1 MRYKL
6 AIFDMDGTIL
16 DTLQDLTDS
25 INYALRANNYPEHTL
40 EEVRSYVGNGLMKL
54 VERSIPVKT
63 SKEDIDR
70 VFKTLI
76 EYYQIHCADKT
87 KPYEGIINLIKGL
100 REAGCKTAVVSNKA
114 DAAVQELCKQYF
126 PDLFDCAVGEKK
138 DVLKKPAPDSVNYV
152 LDYLH
157 IDQSDTVYIGDSE
170 VDVATA
176 SNAKVDC
183 IIVSWGFRDVD
194 FLKQNGAK
202 TIVSE
207 ANSIYSIIIE

>member
-16 DTLQDLTDS
+16 DTLEDLTDS
-25 INYALRANNYPEHTL
+25 INYALKANGYPEHTL

-54 VERSIPVKT
+54 VERSVPDKT
-63 SKEDIDR
+63 NKEDIDK
-70 VFKTLI
+70 VFKQLV

-87 KPYEGIINLIKGL
+87 KPYDGIINLIKRL

-126 PDLFDCAVGEKK
+126 PGLFDSAVGEKK

-157 IDQSDTVYIGDSE
+157 IDRNDAVYIGDSE
-170 VDVATA
+170 VDIATA
-176 SNAKVDC
+176 SNAMVDC
-183 IIVSWGFRDVD
+183 ITVSWGFREID
-194 FLKQNGAK
+194 FLKQAGAK

-207 ANSIYSIIIE
+207 ATKIYDIVIG